1 MGEQWL
7 LALVAQTPE
16 PSPTDPALTLYTVTP
31 GISGFLAFFAM
42 ALAGWL
48 LFRSMSRRMRNV
60 DQSRRERERAD
71 AEAAAAAGPIGAG
84 TADGEVADTAVA
96 DPTDGDSR
104 P

>member
-1 MGEQWL
+1 MGAQWL
-7 LALVAQTPE
+7 LALAAQTPE
-16 PSPTDPALTLYTVTP
+16 PSPTDPSLTIYTVTP

-71 AEAAAAAGPIGAG
+71 AEEAAAAQPPPADEA
-84 TADGEVADTAVA
+84 TDADAADRTDGEA
-96 DPTDGDSR
+96 R